1 MNEILRTLQTKLGC
15 DVNDSAAPLSE
26 HAWQDGTG
34 AEERAAKIRSDHLVP
49 HFRRHVREVGLG
61 ENASVV
67 NEDVNA
73 AELFQHGINHALH
86 VALLGNI
93 SLDRNGLLTE
103 RTNGRNDLLGG
114 ARTSPVVDSDARSRC
129 SKRLS
134 DTSANTPTCPGY
146 QSDFAAQIHAF
157 PRLVAPV
164 AQIALMPLAF
174 HARRHWRA
182 GLFSPQHYCGTQSR
196 ADSRIATL
204 KAPSRAVAPA

>member
-93 SLDRNGLLTE
+93 SLDRSGFTAE
-103 RTNGRNDLLGG
+103 FH
-114 ARTSPVVDSDARSRC
+114 VC
-129 SKRLS
+129 SLS
-134 DTSANTPTCPGY
+134 AT
-146 QSDFAAQIHAF
+146 AAQ
-157 PRLVAPV
+157 
-164 AQIALMPLAF
+164 
-174 HARRHWRA
+174 
-182 GLFSPQHYCGTQSR
+182 SC
-196 ADSRIATL
+196 
-204 KAPSRAVAPA
+204 

>member
-86 VALLGNI
+86 VALLC
-93 SLDRNGLLTE
+93 
-103 RTNGRNDLLGG
+103 GG
-114 ARTSPVVDSDARSRC
+114 
-129 SKRLS
+129 
-134 DTSANTPTCPGY
+134 
-146 QSDFAAQIHAF
+146 
-157 PRLVAPV
+157 
-164 AQIALMPLAF
+164 
-174 HARRHWRA
+174 
-182 GLFSPQHYCGTQSR
+182 R
-196 ADSRIATL
+196 ADPVIDGNPRPLRSEGFGDASADAATRPGHQSGFTAEFHVCSL
-204 KAPSRAVAPA
+204 SAT